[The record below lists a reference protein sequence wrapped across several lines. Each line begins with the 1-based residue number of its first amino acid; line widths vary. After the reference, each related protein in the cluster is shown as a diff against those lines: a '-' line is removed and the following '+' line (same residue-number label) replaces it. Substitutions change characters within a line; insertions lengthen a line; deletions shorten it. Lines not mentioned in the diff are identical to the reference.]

1 MITHTKFKPVITYSK
16 QMINR
21 TIMIM
26 MIIKIATTATIHM
39 LDVDSPLLLFSPL
52 IPVVILDID
61 KYVRLQHIY

>member
-1 MITHTKFKPVITYSK
+1 
-16 QMINR
+16 
-21 TIMIM
+21 MIM